1 MKILERNYDKIY
13 YILLLSIEF
22 TLIFRQISTIL
33 IIVFVVFNAI
43 FYKKLSYNKSQLIW
57 LAIIASP
64 FLLDIIFYWNNDVLV
79 KGFKYMEKRLSLFIF
94 PLLLLGYHKK
104 LDFQN
109 TLKIYGHGMVMV
121 MVLVFIRYAILY
133 TENLIKYLH
142 GIHLWEMG
150 YNFGNSIEIHAPALN
165 MHLSFV
171 SICCLY
177 LFYTRK
183 AGIKSFL
190 VNGLFLLLSFGF
202 VMYVNTRVAVVT
214 TIIGYAIVSFFEIF
228 KKKNLAK
235 AIKISVILSTVIVIS
250 VVVFVKIFP
259 YSVNKF
265 TEGSFADME
274 YVGRLDEVEKP
285 EVRFFNKLVTRVSIW
300 KSALELASEKPL
312 VGYGAADSK
321 TALNNYY
328 EQTNQ
333 KFLAKYKFP
342 THNQYIDFL
351 LKFGVLGTVV
361 VLFYILSIGYIG
373 FKLEHPVVIAFC
385 MLFFISNLT
394 DDFLIRY
401 DGITFSGL
409 WFSIFANVYVNKTK
423 LVVSE
428 EG

>member
-1 MKILERNYDKIY
+1 MKISEEAYDKLFNVL
-13 YILLLSIEF
+13 ILLIGL

-33 IIVFVVFNAI
+33 IIVFAVFNAI

-57 LAIIASP
+57 LGIIASP
-64 FLLDIIFYWNNDVLV
+64 FLLDVIFFWNNDVLV
-79 KGFKYMEKRLSLFIF
+79 KGFKYIEKRLSLFIF
-94 PLLLLGYHKK
+94 PLFLLGYHKR
-104 LDFQN
+104 LDLHKV
-109 TLKIYGHGMVMV
+109 LKIYSHGMVIV
-121 MVLVFIRYAILY
+121 MLLVFIRYSILY
-133 TENLIKYLH
+133 TENLLKYLN

-150 YNFGNSIEIHAPALN
+150 YHFGNSIEMHAPALN

-171 SICCLY
+171 SISCLY
-177 LFYTRK
+177 LFYNRK
-183 AGIKSFL
+183 SGIKSFII
-190 VNGLFLLLSFGF
+190 NGLLLLLSFAF

-214 TIIGYAIVSFFEIF
+214 TILGYAIVSFYEIF

-235 AIKISVILSTVIVIS
+235 ALKISLILISVVILSMVI
-250 VVVFVKIFP
+250 FVKIFP
-259 YSVNKF
+259 YSVKKF